1 MRQDQYERL
10 QALSE
15 QLMDVFLEE
24 GSPVGW
30 PGHGIKA
37 AAMDAQTRGDRYW
50 VKKNAAATGM
60 LFSRVES
67 MIVQQQGPGT
77 TLLVPGAA
85 PDEGAE
91 TAGEGEQLD
100 AEIARAERQ
109 ATKLLEEMQLGTRK
123 REFDAR
129 THGKS

>member
-24 GSPVGW
+24 GSPAGW
-30 PGHGIKA
+30 PGHGVAA
-37 AAMDAQTRGDRYW
+37 AAMDAKTRGDRYW

-60 LFSRVES
+60 LFTRVES

-77 TLLVPGAA
+77 TPPLQPGAA
-85 PDEGAE
+85 PVDGAE
-91 TAGEGEQLD
+91 DEGEQLD

-109 ATKLLEEMQLGTRK
+109 AKKLLDEMQLGTRK
-123 REFDAR
+123 RDFDAR